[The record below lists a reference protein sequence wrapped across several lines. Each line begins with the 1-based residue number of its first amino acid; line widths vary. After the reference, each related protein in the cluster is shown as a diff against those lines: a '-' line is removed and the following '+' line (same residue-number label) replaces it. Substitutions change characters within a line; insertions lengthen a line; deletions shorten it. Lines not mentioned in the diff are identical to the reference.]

1 MQNKNFKSGFVSI
14 IGRPNVGKST
24 LINTIINRK
33 VAITSNVSGTT
44 RNIIQGIYNDAD
56 TQIVFLDTP
65 GIHKPINRLG
75 KVLNKEALA
84 LTKDVDLILFVVD
97 VASGIGK
104 GDMFILESLK
114 NNDVPVILVL
124 NKIDEIT
131 TEKLFK
137 TIDEFKDIYPFV
149 EVVPTS
155 GLKNDNVD
163 HLISVIKKYLHDE
176 VKYFPDEYYTSS
188 SMKFMASEI
197 VREKLLQVTE
207 DEIPHSITCI
217 TTLFE
222 EKKDIVNI
230 SVDIIVD
237 RDNIKRIII
246 GKNGSRLKMVGTLAR
261 TEIESELV
269 GKKVYLELFVKTI
282 KNWKDKEKYL
292 VELGF
297 IDNE

>member
-1 MQNKNFKSGFVSI
+1 MKSGFVSI

-24 LINTIINRK
+24 LINAIINKK

-44 RNIIQGIYNDAD
+44 RNIIQGIYNDND
-56 TQIVFLDTP
+56 TQIVFVDTP

-84 LTKDVDLILFVVD
+84 SSKDVDLILFVVD
-97 VASGIGK
+97 VAAGIGR
-104 GDMFILESLK
+104 GDKFILDNLK

-124 NKIDEIT
+124 NKIDEIST
-131 TEKLFK
+131 DKLFR
-137 TIDEFKDIYPFV
+137 TISEFKDIYPFV

-163 HLISVIKKYLHDE
+163 HLISVVKNYLHDE

-188 SMKFMASEI
+188 SIKFMASEI

-207 DEIPHSITCI
+207 DEIPHSITCF
-217 TTLFE
+217 TTLYE

-230 SVDIIVD
+230 CVDIIVD
-237 RDNIKRIII
+237 RDNIKKMII
-246 GKNGSRLKMVGTLAR
+246 GKNGSRLKTVGTLAR
-261 TEIESELV
+261 KEIEEELT
-269 GKKVYLELFVKTI
+269 GKKVYLELYVKTI

-292 VELGF
+292 IELGF

>member
-1 MQNKNFKSGFVSI
+1 MKSGFVSI

-44 RNIIQGIYNDAD
+44 RNIIQGIYNDTD
-56 TQIVFLDTP
+56 TQKIVFVDTP

>member
-1 MQNKNFKSGFVSI
+1 MRSGFVSI

-24 LINTIINRK
+24 LINAIINRK

-44 RNIIQGIYNDAD
+44 RNIIQGIYNDSD
-56 TQIVFLDTP
+56 SQIVFVDTP

-84 LTKDVDLILFVVD
+84 QSKDVDLILFVVD

-104 GDMFILESLK
+104 GDMFILDNLK
-114 NNDVPVILVL
+114 GSDIPVILVL
-124 NKIDEIT
+124 NKIDEIST
-131 TEKLFK
+131 DKLFR
-137 TIDEFKDIYPFV
+137 TINEFKDIYPFV
-149 EVVPTS
+149 EIVPTS
-155 GLKNDNVD
+155 GLKNDNVE
-163 HLISVIKKYLHDE
+163 HLISVIKNYLHDE

-188 SMKFMASEI
+188 SIKFMVSEL

-207 DEIPHSITCI
+207 DEIPHSITCF
-217 TTLFE
+217 TTLYE
-222 EKKDIVNI
+222 ERKDIVNI
-230 SVDIIVD
+230 NVDIIVD

-246 GKNGSRLKMVGTLAR
+246 GKNGSRLKTVGTLAR
-261 TEIESELV
+261 KEIEEELT

-292 VELGF
+292 IELGF